1 MAVLRSLKISGQL
14 NFCTLKVKV
23 SLYNIANQDVLTK
36 QLFRGGFLFSVS
48 EETVTVFSFHRKL
61 DEDRWNTFV
70 LFLHTNKSTAIYKIV
85 MRMTRLFT
93 CKEIS
98 VRMEL

>member
-1 MAVLRSLKISGQL
+1 MAVLGSLKISGQL

-23 SLYNIANQDVLTK
+23 SLYNNPNQDVLTK

-48 EETVTVFSFHRKL
+48 EETTVFSFHRKL